1 MSNASHPKNWAR
13 SILLALLQPLFN
25 LHEVYF
31 FSLQMG
37 PTAAD
42 LANIKAN
49 ITDLAPATEDMA
61 YAAAQMA
68 HLDLILT
75 GGT

>member
-1 MSNASHPKNWAR
+1 MDEQCKPPQKLGTFHPSRAV
-13 SILLALLQPLFN
+13 ATA